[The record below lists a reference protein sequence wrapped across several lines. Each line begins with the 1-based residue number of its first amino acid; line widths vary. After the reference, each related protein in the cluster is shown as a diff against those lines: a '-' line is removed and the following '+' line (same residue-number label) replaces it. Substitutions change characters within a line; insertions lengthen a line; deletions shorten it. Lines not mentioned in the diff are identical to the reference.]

1 MPTAQQTQQ
10 PRLLTPAELAVFV
23 KFSRQQRKW
32 SQEQLADLSGLS
44 VRTVQRVERGLLSDI
59 DTRRAI
65 ARALEFDDID
75 TLNKPFSI
83 PTDEEQRAAQE
94 KYERE
99 NVTLAA
105 LPLTTGKQLA
115 RLAEANTMDL
125 SMPAFEMSR
134 AADEEFAA
142 LLDYLREYRDCAE
155 MYSEVQ
161 KFEVYDEMQSHIDAL
176 KAMGASLCYAV
187 RKLQVKIGSDPEA
200 KFLPMT
206 ALYVVAFP
214 VGKEPKEFA
223 TPRVVGAGL

>member
-1 MPTAQQTQQ
+1 
-10 PRLLTPAELAVFV
+10 
-23 KFSRQQRKW
+23 
-32 SQEQLADLSGLS
+32 
-44 VRTVQRVERGLLSDI
+44 
-59 DTRRAI
+59 
-65 ARALEFDDID
+65 
-75 TLNKPFSI
+75 
-83 PTDEEQRAAQE
+83 
-94 KYERE
+94 
-99 NVTLAA
+99 
-105 LPLTTGKQLA
+105 
-115 RLAEANTMDL
+115 MDL

-161 KFEVYDEMQSHIDAL
+161 KFEVYDEMQGHIDAL
-176 KAMGASLCYAV
+176 KAMGASLCYVV

-206 ALYVVAFP
+206 ALYLVAFP